1 VTVRMLVSQKASR
14 LQLEVADLT
23 VQLPDSH
30 LCRQI
35 SHVNLVVKGQI
46 ARVLTSQQTN
56 YVQLGLRDLI
66 NRFLNSQISQQPA
79 LVKSTVRVPVPH
91 IWWHIIRVDSAIG
104 DHALGGTASPR

>member
-1 VTVRMLVSQKASR
+1 MLVSQKASR

-23 VQLPDSH
+23 VPLPDSH

-46 ARVLTSQQTN
+46 VRLLTSQQID
-56 YVQLGLRDLI
+56 YLQLGLRDLI

-79 LVKSTVRVPVPH
+79 LVKSTIRLPVSQY
-91 IWWHIIRVDSAIG
+91 IIRVDSAIG